1 MAAGCLR
8 AFLKAKSNIE
18 LENVIETR
26 LRPEAQ
32 KLLTVLKQTKAPK
45 GCPKG
50 IRQLGRT
57 ESGSAFIK
65 NEAGVL
71 QRVTGDP
78 DLVLQSVVRKSPGV
92 SAFYATNIPHLI
104 QIMRTNTELLRGP
117 KKDTPVEATTD
128 GAERVHKKQ
137 RHK

>member
-1 MAAGCLR
+1 M
-8 AFLKAKSNIE
+8 
-18 LENVIETR
+18 ETR
-26 LRPEAQ
+26 LRPEARA
-32 KLLTVLKQTKAPK
+32 LLTELKQMKAPK
-45 GCPKG
+45 GCSKG

-57 ESGSAFIK
+57 EDGAAFIK

-71 QRVTGDP
+71 QRVTGNP

-117 KKDTPVEATTD
+117 KKDTPVEATADCTK
-128 GAERVHKKQ
+128 RVHKKQ